1 MLIAISLRL
10 AGQVSDYARY
20 RNTVSELSRLTDR
33 QLADIGIVR
42 LDIER
47 VARGSCERGR
57 RMPAPVAVPREAYA
71 A

>member
-1 MLIAISLRL
+1 MLIALTLRL

-20 RNTVSELSRLTDR
+20 RNTVSELSVLTDR

-47 VARGSCERGR
+47 VARGSCRKERPL
-57 RMPAPVAVPREAYA
+57 PAPVAAPRQAYA